1 MRKMPSLVGLWAG
14 GDCIRHVYD
23 MEMYNS
29 GQLELL

>member
-14 GDCIRHVYD
+14 GDCICYMYD

-29 GQLELL
+29 GQLDLL